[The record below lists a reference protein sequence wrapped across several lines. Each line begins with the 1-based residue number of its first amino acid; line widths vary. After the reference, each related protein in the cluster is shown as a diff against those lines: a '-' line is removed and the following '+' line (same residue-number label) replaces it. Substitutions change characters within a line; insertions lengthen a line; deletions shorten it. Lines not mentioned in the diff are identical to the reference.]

1 MKQVCYRDG
10 LVTFE
15 IPDNWIEDTED
26 ETAGMFYE
34 DVAEAGILQLSITTA
49 TNPNPVTTEL
59 LTAMLDSL
67 TKSKTKAL
75 EILPNGNVALSYI
88 TPNRE
93 GEQLRVIFFWIIGNP
108 VPPNQAR
115 IATFS
120 YTTLAANA
128 VGFSTQRTVAF
139 LDKSIR
145 NAVFSPQAAA
155 SLSEL

>member
-1 MKQVCYRDG
+1 MKTVSYRDG

-15 IPDNWIEDTED
+15 IPDNWIEDTDD
-26 ETAGMFYE
+26 ETPGLFYE

-49 TNPNPVTTEL
+49 TNPNTVTTEM

-67 TKSKTKAL
+67 TKSKTKSL
-75 EILPNGNVALSYI
+75 ETLTNGNVALSYV
-88 TPNRE
+88 TPSKE
-93 GEQLRVIFFWIIGNP
+93 DEQLRVIFFWILGNL

-120 YTTLAANA
+120 YTVLAANA
-128 VGFSTQRTVAF
+128 AGFGTQRTIAQ

-145 NAVFSPQAAA
+145 NAIFSQ
-155 SLSEL
+155 

>member
-1 MKQVCYRDG
+1 MQKVAYRGG

-15 IPDNWIEDTED
+15 IPDNWIADTED

-34 DVAEAGILQLSITTA
+34 DAAEAGILQLVITTA
-49 TNPNPVTTEL
+49 TNPNTVTTEM

-67 TKSKTKAL
+67 TRSKTKAL
-75 EILPNGNVALSYI
+75 ETLPNGNVALSYV
-88 TPNRE
+88 TTDKE
-93 GEQLRVIFFWIIGNP
+93 DEQLRVLFFWIIGNP

-128 VGFSTQRTVAF
+128 AGFGTQRTVAM

-145 NAVFSPQAAA
+145 NAVFSLPTDPV
-155 SLSEL
+155 